1 MYDKITIFL
10 PNIKSNLLG
19 TESGIKLRGVEVLC
33 SKIFK
38 NWNINTRG
46 WQQCIISI
54 NFLII
59 CIFYFEKKKPQ
70 MTIYNQELCKSIST
84 S

>member
-59 CIFYFEKKKPQ
+59 CIYYFE
-70 MTIYNQELCKSIST
+70 NQNQVVQISM
-84 S
+84 

>member
-1 MYDKITIFL
+1 MHIYPNKDGTKIQTY
-10 PNIKSNLLG
+10 
-19 TESGIKLRGVEVLC
+19 GVEVLC
-33 SKIFK
+33 SKILK

-59 CIFYFEKKKPQ
+59 CIFYFERKKI
-70 MTIYNQELCKSIST
+70 TNDNL
-84 S
+84 